1 MLISLNI
8 HDYAFLA
15 SFFTLYKI
23 SKLKINYKLYNPE
36 ECFNH
41 DCPICLEKFTKFE
54 QNVSSL
60 TFYGCDKHVNKLF
73 GTNIKYATNFIPCT
87 AFSGQKDNFV
97 FKLDKTGLG
106 YYYDGE
112 NKFMVN
118 NDIIELDIIG
128 DLPCKHAFHHHCIK
142 KWAEKKIT
150 CPMCKQALPSDSKE
164 RLVAVDLIV

>member
-1 MLISLNI
+1 MLMSSIIS
-8 HDYAFLA
+8 DYPLLM
-15 SFFTLYKI
+15 SFFSLYKI

-41 DCPICLEKFTKFE
+41 KCPICLEKFTKFDK
-54 QNVSSL
+54 NINSL
-60 TFYGCDKHVNKLF
+60 TFYGCDKLINKLF
-73 GTNIKYATNFIPCT
+73 STSIKYATNFIPSDT
-87 AFSGQKDNFV
+87 FLEKKDNFV
-97 FKLDKTGLG
+97 FKLGNNGIG

-112 NKFMVN
+112 NKFMIGD
-118 NDIIELDIIG
+118 DIIKLDIIG

-164 RLVAVDLIV
+164 KVVEIDIIV